1 MCKGFHH
8 CPSPWW
14 WECSIRNRQLG
25 DKQVD
30 RTNYTNTNTTLGRR
44 ASAVNTW
51 KRQKA
56 SGSTGQIGMFQL
68 LEWPSGWGRALSKT
82 CHFILF
88 STPVTPVWKE
98 LAVSLPAKGRFF
110 LSLVGLGLHHYYP
123 EQEAYRTK
131 DHQRLQEPEQRSAV
145 LKKNNNNTKPVL
157 KLNLVSQ
164 PYTESFQ
171 ELWETGTMWVNSQLL
186 SSREGDDS
194 VAALLNS
201 WPQLKRQLFSTYG
214 HN

>member
-30 RTNYTNTNTTLGRR
+30 RTNYTNTNTTSGRS
-44 ASAVNTW
+44 ASALNTW

-82 CHFILF
+82 YHFVLF
-88 STPVTPVWKE
+88 FYTCRSC
-98 LAVSLPAKGRFF
+98 LKGTSCLTSSERTVCLF
-110 LSLVGLGLHHYYP
+110 SLVGLGLHHYYP

-131 DHQRLQEPEQRSAV
+131 DRQRLQEPEQRSAV
-145 LKKNNNNTKPVL
+145 LKIKK
-157 KLNLVSQ
+157 
-164 PYTESFQ
+164 
-171 ELWETGTMWVNSQLL
+171 
-186 SSREGDDS
+186 
-194 VAALLNS
+194 
-201 WPQLKRQLFSTYG
+201 KR
-214 HN
+214 

>member
-1 MCKGFHH
+1 MVIGTVLCKGFHH

-30 RTNYTNTNTTLGRR
+30 QTNYTNTNITSGRR

-68 LEWPSGWGRALSKT
+68 LGWPSGWGRVLSKT
-82 CHFILF
+82 YHFILF
-88 STPVTPVWKE
+88 STPVAPVWRE

-110 LSLVGLGLHHYYP
+110 FLCWGWDYITPIRNKRPIGPRTIKGLKNQKNVVQFSRKKMHCFKVKLGKP
-123 EQEAYRTK
+123 
-131 DHQRLQEPEQRSAV
+131 AV
-145 LKKNNNNTKPVL
+145 
-157 KLNLVSQ
+157 
-164 PYTESFQ
+164 
-171 ELWETGTMWVNSQLL
+171 
-186 SSREGDDS
+186 
-194 VAALLNS
+194 
-201 WPQLKRQLFSTYG
+201 
-214 HN
+214 

>member
-30 RTNYTNTNTTLGRR
+30 RTNYTNTNTTSGRR

-82 CHFILF
+82 CHFISF
-88 STPVTPVWKE
+88 STPVAPVWKE

-110 LSLVGLGLHHYYP
+110 FVWWGWDYITPIRNKRPIGPRTVKGFKNQNNVAQFSRKEKRKKKKRGGGGGMHCFKVKLGKPAVYRILPRAVRDWNNVGEFTG
-123 EQEAYRTK
+123 
-131 DHQRLQEPEQRSAV
+131 SA
-145 LKKNNNNTKPVL
+145 K
-157 KLNLVSQ
+157 
-164 PYTESFQ
+164 
-171 ELWETGTMWVNSQLL
+171 
-186 SSREGDDS
+186 
-194 VAALLNS
+194 S
-201 WPQLKRQLFSTYG
+201 WRYHLFSTHC

>member
-1 MCKGFHH
+1 MVIGTVLCKGFHH

-30 RTNYTNTNTTLGRR
+30 RTNYTNTNTTSGCR

-56 SGSTGQIGMFQL
+56 SGSMGQTGMFQL

-82 CHFILF
+82 YHFVLF
-88 STPVTPVWKE
+88 
-98 LAVSLPAKGRFF
+98 LHLSLLFERNCLTFSERTAF
-110 LSLVGLGLHHYYP
+110 LSLVGLGLHHSYP

-145 LKKNNNNTKPVL
+145 LKKMK
-157 KLNLVSQ
+157 
-164 PYTESFQ
+164 
-171 ELWETGTMWVNSQLL
+171 
-186 SSREGDDS
+186 
-194 VAALLNS
+194 
-201 WPQLKRQLFSTYG
+201 
-214 HN
+214 

>member
-30 RTNYTNTNTTLGRR
+30 QTNYTNTNITSGRR

-82 CHFILF
+82 YHFILF

-131 DHQRLQEPEQRSAV
+131 DRQRLQEPEQRSAV
-145 LKKNNNNTKPVL
+145 LKIKKYKKYKTNKQMHCFKVKLGKPAVYRILPRTVRGWNNVGEFTASAK
-157 KLNLVSQ
+157 
-164 PYTESFQ
+164 
-171 ELWETGTMWVNSQLL
+171 
-186 SSREGDDS
+186 
-194 VAALLNS
+194 S
-201 WPQLKRQLFSTYG
+201 WRYHHFSTHG